1 MADVRKVVLCAD
13 LGAGSLRVGAI
24 TANGAVVAANATA
37 IRAAE
42 PEPGWSVIDPEVW
55 WRALA
60 RAAGR
65 TLDQLPAGVRVHGL
79 CVSGLTRSQVLL
91 DREGRPLAPALL
103 FRDRRA
109 TNEAAEIARHFPTD
123 NRADEI
129 TAFHPLARIAWFA
142 RRQPDVFDRV
152 GAVVEPKDFLNF
164 RLTGAIAADSVTYS
178 RFDHLD
184 AKERPQP
191 AWLERCRSLLAP
203 RRIAPWQML
212 GPLMNSRP
220 PFDRI
225 TGIPVFAGA
234 MDAWATAVGAG
245 AIRAGQGYDIGG
257 TSEVGGLITR
267 VRTFAP
273 GLVSLIW
280 GEHVCQIGGPTQAG
294 ADCALWCHRAFR
306 VRGALA
312 TAIERAG
319 AMPADDDR
327 PLFLPYLAGE
337 RAPLWRAD
345 VCGAFEGLL
354 RRHDADDFLGSVM
367 EGVAMAI
374 HDIFAS
380 ALAGSGEKLAEIR
393 VAGGGAQSSAWCQ
406 LKADVMNVPMVRTSH
421 RETGVIGAAIAA
433 AVGLG
438 WHPSLAAAADAMC
451 PIERVFEP
459 RPALAPYYAGRAE
472 RYRRARQHAIAQA
485 DAAIH
490 SPPAPARVAGA
501 RA

>member
-1 MADVRKVVLCAD
+1 
-13 LGAGSLRVGAI
+13 
-24 TANGAVVAANATA
+24 
-37 IRAAE
+37 
-42 PEPGWSVIDPEVW
+42 
-55 WRALA
+55 
-60 RAAGR
+60 
-65 TLDQLPAGVRVHGL
+65 
-79 CVSGLTRSQVLL
+79 
-91 DREGRPLAPALL
+91 
-103 FRDRRA
+103 
-109 TNEAAEIARHFPTD
+109 
-123 NRADEI
+123 
-129 TAFHPLARIAWFA
+129 
-142 RRQPDVFDRV
+142 
-152 GAVVEPKDFLNF
+152 
-164 RLTGAIAADSVTYS
+164 
-178 RFDHLD
+178 
-184 AKERPQP
+184 
-191 AWLERCRSLLAP
+191 
-203 RRIAPWQML
+203 ML
-212 GPLMNSRP
+212 
-220 PFDRI
+220 
-225 TGIPVFAGA
+225 
-234 MDAWATAVGAG
+234 
-245 AIRAGQGYDIGG
+245 
-257 TSEVGGLITR
+257 
-267 VRTFAP
+267 
-273 GLVSLIW
+273 
-280 GEHVCQIGGPTQAG
+280 
-294 ADCALWCHRAFR
+294 
-306 VRGALA
+306 
-312 TAIERAG
+312 
-319 AMPADDDR
+319 ADDDR

>member
-1 MADVRKVVLCAD
+1 MAAARKVVLCAD

-24 TANGAVVAANATA
+24 TANGTVVATASTA
-37 IRAAE
+37 IRTAE

-60 RAAGR
+60 RTVGR
-65 TLDQLPAGVRVHGL
+65 TLDQLPAGVRVQGL
-79 CVSGLTRSQVLL
+79 CLSGLTRSQVLL
-91 DREGRPLAPALL
+91 DRGGRPLAPALL
-103 FRDRRA
+103 FRDHRA
-109 TNEAAEIARHFPTD
+109 TDEAAEVARHLPTD
-123 NRADEI
+123 NRADAI

-142 RRQPDVFDRV
+142 RRQPHLFERI

-164 RLTGAIAADSVTYS
+164 RLTGVIAADSVTYS
-178 RFDHLD
+178 RFDHLH
-184 AKERPQP
+184 AIERLQP
-191 AWLERCRSLLAP
+191 DWLERCRSLLAP

-212 GPLMNSRP
+212 GPLTNLQP

-225 TGIPVFAGA
+225 KGIPVFAGA

-280 GEHVCQIGGPTQAG
+280 GEDVCQVGGPTQAG
-294 ADCALWCHRAFR
+294 ADCAVWCHRTFR

-312 TAIERAG
+312 AAIERAG
-319 AMPADDDR
+319 TMLADDDR

-345 VCGAFEGLL
+345 VRGAFEGVL
-354 RRHDADDFLGSVM
+354 RGHGADDFLGSVM

-374 HDIFAS
+374 HDIFAI
-380 ALAGSGEKLAEIR
+380 ALEGSREKLAEIR
-393 VAGGGAQSSAWCQ
+393 VAGGGAQSGAWCQ
-406 LKADVMNVPMVRTSH
+406 MKADIMNVPAVRTSH
-421 RETGVIGAAIAA
+421 RETGLIGAAIAG

-438 WHPSLAAAADAMC
+438 WHPTLAAAADAMC

-459 RPALAPYYAGRAE
+459 RSALGPYYARRAE
-472 RYRRARQHAIAQA
+472 RYARARQHAIAQA
-485 DAAIH
+485 DATTSATRA
-490 SPPAPARVAGA
+490 PPASVFAI
-501 RA
+501 